1 MGPHRRG
8 TRPAD
13 PHGDGQ
19 VLAWQGLEA
28 NAATVFAQEQLVA
41 VRTACAEELGRP
53 VDWDDPASYRDDLEG
68 RYESPTKPWTVGDA
82 RDVGGDRGKRPSS

>member
-1 MGPHRRG
+1 M
-8 TRPAD
+8 
-13 PHGDGQ
+13 
-19 VLAWQGLEA
+19 
-28 NAATVFAQEQLVA
+28 
-41 VRTACAEELGRP
+41 RTACAEELGRP